1 MALTTVQLPAM
12 AWNCHMHSFDPVA
25 YPFKPTRSYTPEAAP
40 MTAFMDNALTENA
53 IVVQATVEDGHAGLL
68 DHLGQARALAP
79 ERTLLGIVA
88 WDMVSDAALRDMTD
102 AGYDALHGAGV
113 RGLRI
118 HGSYGGSGDNATW
131 VQGQF
136 VQAVAQA
143 PIRRLGWLVTS
154 QLSLAMWAV
163 LADVILNGPLLA
175 DAVFVADH
183 NGSARPQDIGSA
195 DLDAFL
201 RLLRSGRFYVKVG
214 ALHRRSPGNLSA
226 MRPIIETFASTA
238 PDALLWGSDWPHVN
252 ATATGLAPAPPLRGV
267 DTGAELE
274 LLREW
279 LTDDQWEHMFVTNPA
294 RAFGVDGRR
303 RA

>member
-12 AWNCHMHSFDPVA
+12 AWNCHMHLFDPVA

-40 MTAFMDNALTENA
+40 MTVFMNNALTENA

-79 ERTLLGIVA
+79 ERT
-88 WDMVSDAALRDMTD
+88 DMVSDAALRDMTD

-118 HGSYGGSGDNATW
+118 HGSYGGSGDDNATW

-154 QLSLAMWAV
+154 QLSLVMWAV

-238 PDALLWGSDWPHVN
+238 PDALLWGSGWPHVN

>member
-1 MALTTVQLPAM
+1 
-12 AWNCHMHSFDPVA
+12 MHSFDPVA

-68 DHLGQARALAP
+68 DHLDQARALAP
-79 ERTLLGIVA
+79 ERTVLGIAA
-88 WDMVSDAALRDMTD
+88 WDMVSDAALRDMAD

-195 DLDAFL
+195 DLDA
-201 RLLRSGRFYVKVG
+201 SCACC
-214 ALHRRSPGNLSA
+214 ALG
-226 MRPIIETFASTA
+226 ASTLNAA